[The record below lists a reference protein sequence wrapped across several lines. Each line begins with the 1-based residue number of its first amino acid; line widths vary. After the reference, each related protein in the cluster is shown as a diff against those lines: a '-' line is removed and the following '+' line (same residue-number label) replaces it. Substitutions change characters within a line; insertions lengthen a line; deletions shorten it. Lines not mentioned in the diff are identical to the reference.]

1 MNGFFLHKGSTAGI
15 KHIQRP
21 EQQFKF
27 FIAHKIAHSSAILPS
42 KILPL
47 NLSTF
52 YFKNIKHSNIVLE
65 FDLNKK
71 ERRQIT
77 SME

>member
-27 FIAHKIAHSSAILPS
+27 FVAHKIAHSSAILPS

-47 NLSTF
+47 NLSTS

-77 SME
+77 TME